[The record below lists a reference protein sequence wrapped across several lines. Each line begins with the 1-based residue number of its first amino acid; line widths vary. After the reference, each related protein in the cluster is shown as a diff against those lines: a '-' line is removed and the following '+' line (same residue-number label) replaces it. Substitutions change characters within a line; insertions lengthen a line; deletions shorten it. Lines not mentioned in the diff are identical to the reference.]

1 MRISFMNRFFFWIC
15 ISRLAASTN
24 SFPDDSFSIGGQS
37 SRRLEDAPDYYT
49 LSSGNCT
56 VPIASAA
63 ECQEAAVAMGYV
75 YGNPIAYPTAPHGCL
90 VAYGQ
95 QVVYN
100 TEGGPCSLLGDDAK
114 CLCANTFHPTSLPTR
129 TFSPTHGPTS
139 TLSPTMTMH
148 PTVTYAPSNYPTTSS
163 PSPLPTGSNDRYGIK
178 FDTYT
183 LRGAVSV
190 WCSNETLARAIY
202 GDIKDWD
209 TSRVTDM
216 SRLFSMSDEDDDA
229 VAGLYYYCSSY
240 ETFNGD
246 ISAWNRKSLR
256 IN

>member
-1 MRISFMNRFFFWIC
+1 MRTSFMSRFSFWIC
-15 ISRLAASTN
+15 INRLAASTN
-24 SFPDDSFSIGGQS
+24 SFPDSFSIGEQS

-56 VPIASAA
+56 VPIASEE
-63 ECQEAAVAMGYV
+63 ECQEAAVAMGFI
-75 YGNPIAYPTAPHGCL
+75 YGNAMSVANAPQGCV
-90 VAYGQ
+90 VAYGA

-100 TEGGPCSLLGDDAK
+100 NIGGQCSLLGEVAQ
-114 CLCANTFHPTSLPTR
+114 CLCANTFYPTSEPTR
-129 TFSPTHGPTS
+129 TFSPTYGPTLS
-139 TLSPTMTMH
+139 LSPTITPH
-148 PTVTYAPSNYPTTSS
+148 PTTTPLPSNYPTIVTPAPSS
-163 PSPLPTGSNDRYGIK
+163 KPTGSNDRYGMK

-183 LRGAVSV
+183 LRSAVSV

-209 TSRVTDM
+209 TSGVTDM
-216 SRLFSMSDEDDDA
+216 SYLFSKWDENDED
-229 VAGLYYYCSSY
+229 VAGLYCSSY